1 MSADRSGLPEQ
12 KLVELLRG
20 GEEAAFEALLKRYQG
35 KIYRL
40 ALSVT
45 KNREDAEEVLQD
57 AFLSVYRKIA
67 SFDGRSA
74 FGTWLYRITVNAAL
88 MKLRG
93 RGPAQEAIEEYL
105 PQFSKGAHARMV
117 PDWTEGAEE
126 LIFRKER
133 ARVVRQTIDTLPPEY
148 RVVLVLRDL
157 EGLSNGE
164 VAEVLGTSVPAVKAR
179 LHRAR
184 LALRGMLERYV
195 TEERSRG

>member
-1 MSADRSGLPEQ
+1 MPADWSGLSEQ
-12 KLVELLRG
+12 ELVELLRA
-20 GEEAAFEALLKRYQG
+20 GEEGAFDALLKRYQG
-35 KIYRL
+35 KIYWL

-57 AFLSVYRKIA
+57 VFLSVYQKIA
-67 SFDGRSA
+67 KFDGRSA
-74 FGTWLYRITVNAAL
+74 FGTWLYRITVNTAL

-93 RGPAQEAIEEYL
+93 RGPAQESFEEYL
-105 PQFSKGAHARMV
+105 PQFSGGHHARMV
-117 PDWTEGAEE
+117 RDWTEGAEE

-133 ARVVRQTIDTLPPEY
+133 AQVVRQAIEALPPEY

-164 VAEVLGTSVPAVKAR
+164 VADILDTSVAAVKAR

-184 LALRGMLERYV
+184 LALRGILERYV
-195 TEERSRG
+195 TEAKSRR